1 MTKAEQ
7 KRWSIW
13 TNAMCV
19 LTLLKKFY
27 GSSCIQ
33 LTTMWNTIKITITMF
48 TGTYELE
55 ELVNDLDQYAI
66 TDVEATTSQSEDGA
80 VTTITIEWNLENHD
94 C

>member
-7 KRWSIW
+7 LRWSTW

-33 LTTMWNTIKITITMF
+33 LTTMENTIKLTITMF

-55 ELVNDLDQYAI
+55 ELVNDLDQYAT
-66 TDVEATTSQSEDGA
+66 TDAEATISESEDGN
-80 VTTITIEWNLENHD
+80 VTSITIEWSLENHD